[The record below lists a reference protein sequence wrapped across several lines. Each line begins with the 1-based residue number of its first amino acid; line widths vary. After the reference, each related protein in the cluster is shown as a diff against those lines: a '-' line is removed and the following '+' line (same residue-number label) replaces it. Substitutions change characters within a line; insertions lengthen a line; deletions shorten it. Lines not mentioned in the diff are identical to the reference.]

1 MGSFFVGP
9 LAKAGVVP
17 PTSHLLY
24 DKLDLLGPLLAPD
37 ANGIRLPAGFVSRLV
52 AQSGQR
58 VLPTANY
65 IWHSAPDGGA
75 TFATD
80 DGGWIYVSNSEISK
94 HGGGAG
100 ALRFNPRG
108 DVIGA
113 YSILN
118 GTNSNCAGGKT
129 PWNTL
134 LSCEEAPYGQVY
146 ECDPFGERAGIVR
159 PALGR
164 FKHEAVAVDPA
175 QGQLYLTEDVPD
187 GGFYRFTPEHGLPDL
202 TSGTLEI
209 AEVVHTGKTASIT
222 WHKVPDPSA
231 TQTETRYQVD
241 RATGFNGGE
250 GIVWRN
256 GTVYF
261 TCKGDN
267 RVWRHHIESGQIE
280 TLYDLSTSD
289 TPILSGVDNIA
300 ISASGD
306 ILVAEDGGD
315 MQIVLLSPAGRVI
328 PVLQIIGQD
337 DSEICGPAFSPHF
350 DRLYF
355 SSQRGSLGTN
365 EDGRIY
371 EISYV

>member
-118 GTNSNCAGGKT
+118 APTVIARAEKHLGILGCLAKRRPTVRSMNAT
-129 PWNTL
+129 PL
-134 LSCEEAPYGQVY
+134 AS
-146 ECDPFGERAGIVR
+146 
-159 PALGR
+159 
-164 FKHEAVAVDPA
+164 A
-175 QGQLYLTEDVPD
+175 QGL
-187 GGFYRFTPEHGLPDL
+187 
-202 TSGTLEI
+202 S
-209 AEVVHTGKTASIT
+209 
-222 WHKVPDPSA
+222 
-231 TQTETRYQVD
+231 D
-241 RATGFNGGE
+241 R
-250 GIVWRN
+250 
-256 GTVYF
+256 
-261 TCKGDN
+261 
-267 RVWRHHIESGQIE
+267 H
-280 TLYDLSTSD
+280 
-289 TPILSGVDNIA
+289 
-300 ISASGD
+300 
-306 ILVAEDGGD
+306 
-315 MQIVLLSPAGRVI
+315 
-328 PVLQIIGQD
+328 
-337 DSEICGPAFSPHF
+337 
-350 DRLYF
+350 
-355 SSQRGSLGTN
+355 
-365 EDGRIY
+365 
-371 EISYV
+371 